1 MRRHAA
7 ILPTLTLLFLTASAF
22 AASGKIKLGMGVG
35 SLNDRVFRL
44 ENFTVPIGYYETST
58 QLDSANIRN
67 QLPRGTTWLHRRLNQ
82 NYVFFKMHNDDIVGG
97 QPDNWNSAFDWIS
110 GSYGAF
116 VTGATDATLIRS
128 GSGTTASPYTLGLN
142 LGNAN
147 RWTARQTF
155 KSILSDSVLFK
166 ATGNDGITTIK
177 ARTDLGAGESYTM
190 FLPIS
195 AGKSGQFLGAFGS
208 GLTGWTSAVTNV
220 TTGGGLK
227 RTISGATYTV
237 GINYANANTL
247 TATQTFPKVVTD
259 TALVKSATCNVQI
272 IAPTTDPGT
281 NVALTLPPDDGDAS
295 EFLQTNGSGVMTWEP
310 EADGVIGNEVTGA
323 SADSILKRTGAG
335 TTVAPYTLRFDTTR
349 ALTLTNNFEV
359 RDTVK
364 MGDGTNYTMFETD
377 GSMRMVG
384 NATVWD
390 ELQITAN
397 ALERPGGSDPEYV
410 KWTPN
415 LGGGGS
421 ISMYL
426 LEFQNG
432 DSASFVVQLP
442 HSYKQGS
449 SIYAHLHWTP
459 GAAGS
464 DEEGAT
470 VGWKIDYTWANIDG
484 TFGSGA
490 TVSLSDACDGDD
502 DKHQMTPEV
511 EISGSGKTTS
521 SMLVCNIKRTDTGTD
536 DTWAGTAS
544 GALPM
549 LLEIDFHYEMDTI
562 GSRGMSTK

>member
-116 VTGATDATLIRS
+116 VTGATNSTLTRS
-128 GSGTTASPYTLGLN
+128 GSGTIISPYTLRLN

-166 ATGNDGITTIK
+166 ATGNAGITTIK

-227 RTISGATYTV
+227 RTISGVTYTV
-237 GINYANANTL
+237 GINYANANTW
-247 TATQTFPKVVTD
+247 TATQTFPKIVTD

-281 NVALTLPPDDGDAS
+281 NVALTLPPDDGYAS

-310 EADGVIGNEVTGA
+310 EADGVIGNEVT
-323 SADSILKRTGAG
+323 
-335 TTVAPYTLRFDTTR
+335 DTNGS
-349 ALTLTNNFEV
+349 TLT
-359 RDTVK
+359 R
-364 MGDGTNYTMFETD
+364 
-377 GSMRMVG
+377 
-384 NATVWD
+384 
-390 ELQITAN
+390 
-397 ALERPGGSDPEYV
+397 
-410 KWTPN
+410 
-415 LGGGGS
+415 
-421 ISMYL
+421 
-426 LEFQNG
+426 
-432 DSASFVVQLP
+432 
-442 HSYKQGS
+442 
-449 SIYAHLHWTP
+449 
-459 GAAGS
+459 
-464 DEEGAT
+464 
-470 VGWKIDYTWANIDG
+470 
-484 TFGSGA
+484 
-490 TVSLSDACDGDD
+490 
-502 DKHQMTPEV
+502 
-511 EISGSGKTTS
+511 SGSGTS
-521 SMLVCNIKRTDTGTD
+521 GAPYKLQVNLANANTWTATQTDTAGFVTKYATD
-536 DTWAGTAS
+536 DAAISTATLNGLFGTRAAGWMGTYYDSNLDKMYWITWN
-544 GALPM
+544 GATWWWVDM
-549 LLEIDFHYEMDTI
+549 
-562 GSRGMSTK
+562 TKAP